1 LTHWYYV
8 VGRSANCVPRLTF
21 SGRGSGKP
29 RGMALHY
36 DFSDRVALV
45 TGGSQGIGAGIAA
58 AFTQAG
64 AAVVITARSNERLQK
79 TAAELRNDG
88 GRVLA
93 VPADVTDE
101 DAVRALVDKCVQ
113 EFGRLDFAVNNAT
126 DGPMPAPLAEIP
138 SDGFSL
144 GIRTNINGTFY
155 GMKHQIPA
163 MLASGGGVIIN
174 MASVAGLGATSN
186 LSAYVSGKAGIIG
199 LSRSAALDYADQGVR
214 INVIAPGP
222 ILTDHLRAAGETA
235 QQMAAQ
241 SVPLGRIGTTDDV
254 AACVLWLCSDDASF
268 ITGVTLPVDGG
279 QSAGTKL
286 RQTYRP
292 GQSMDEPADEPPVR
306 HQAQAASAR

>member
-1 LTHWYYV
+1 
-8 VGRSANCVPRLTF
+8 
-21 SGRGSGKP
+21 
-29 RGMALHY
+29 MALHY
-36 DFSDRVALV
+36 DFRDRVAV
-45 TGGSQGIGAGIAA
+45 ITGGSQGIGAGIAA

-64 AAVVITARSNERLQK
+64 AAVVITARSNERLQQ

-101 DAVRALVDKCVQ
+101 DAVRALVDQCVQ

-292 GQSMDEPADEPPVR
+292 GQSMDEPADKPPVR
-306 HQAQAASAR
+306 HRAQGAGAR